1 MALKGNLGDLDIADL
16 IQINCQSGQRAKLTV
31 RRDNA
36 EMHVFFDAGGVVHAN
51 HGDTVGAEVI
61 YELMSWETG
70 TFEVEQG
77 VAPPQVTIE
86 LPCSAL
92 VMEGLRQADE
102 ARYAASQPSEPISE
116 PEKELEEMATET
128 RSERLARTL
137 NHVVEHSSDIRG
149 VAAISM
155 DGLIISAVV
164 PPRVEQMRVGA
175 IAAAILSLSGRS
187 VSQLAQGEFQQTLVQ
202 GTDGNIVITP
212 AGPNALFVALTGSG
226 ANMGMVF
233 LEVRE
238 GAETVAQILGG

>member
-1 MALKGNLGDLDIADL
+1 MALQGNLSDLDIADL
-16 IQINCQSGQRAKLTV
+16 IQINCQSGQRARLTV
-31 RRDNA
+31 RQEDA
-36 EMHVFFDAGGVVHAN
+36 ELTLYFDGGGIVHAV
-51 HGDTVGAEVI
+51 HGDRTGEEVV

-70 TFEVEQG
+70 TFEVQQG

-86 LPCSAL
+86 IPCSAL
-92 VMEGLRQADE
+92 IMEGLRQVDE
-102 ARYAASQPSEPISE
+102 AHYSSSESSTSVSE
-116 PEKELEEMATET
+116 PEKELDEMATET
-128 RSERLARTL
+128 RSERLTRIL
-137 NHVVEHSSDIRG
+137 NNVVERSSDIQG

-187 VSQLAQGEFQQTLVQ
+187 VSQLARGDFQQTLIQ
-202 GTDGNIVITP
+202 GSDGNIVITP

-238 GAETVAQILGG
+238 GAQAVADVLSG